1 MRPAREILIS
11 LGVYLY
17 TCDDLPTFSAPH
29 ILLPEPDLPCPPF
42 LADAFL
48 GVKAFKLELEQNS
61 GHRPT
66 VLRLAD
72 SRLDSGCLGPATSL
86 HA

>member
-42 LADAFL
+42 LADAFFGREGL
-48 GVKAFKLELEQNS
+48 QAGVGAEFRAQ
-61 GHRPT
+61 
-66 VLRLAD
+66 AD
-72 SRLDSGCLGPATSL
+72 SLKAC
-86 HA
+86 